1 MPPRVVSLLRP
12 IFSACRPCRQPCRT
26 GLFGDPVVFERF
38 LAPLTQDRTLT
49 TWMVTG
55 ISLVYLSGQDPYD
68 GMLVVFVL
76 MVMKP
81 EFW

>member
-38 LAPLTQDRTLT
+38 LAPLTQD
-49 TWMVTG
+49 
-55 ISLVYLSGQDPYD
+55 PYES
-68 GMLVVFVL
+68 MLVVFVL